1 MLRILMLATV
11 CCSTRCRSA
20 VAGGQVRQCH
30 RREALEKKIEKLFAE
45 DPELAKELKAAAG
58 LNALKAVNTALALY
72 NKANGS
78 TVNSKQQ
85 AEAWARYNIR
95 SMNIQTL
102 SGVMTLKDGKLRSA
116 AVYRHAGG
124 SLRLRPAPEP
134 TRHRQPAGLRRRS
147 AGAGRLFETI

>member
-58 LNALKAVNTALALY
+58 LNALKAVNTARPLQQ
-72 NKANGS
+72 GERFHGQ
-78 TVNSKQQ
+78 QQ
-85 AEAWARYNIR
+85 A
-95 SMNIQTL
+95 
-102 SGVMTLKDGKLRSA
+102 
-116 AVYRHAGG
+116 AGG
-124 SLRLRPAPEP
+124 GLGAVQYPLDEYPDAVRCDDLEGRQAAISSGISTCWRIPPAPTRPRANATSP
-134 TRHRQPAGLRRRS
+134 TGWPETAFC
-147 AGAGRLFETI
+147 GRWAAI